1 MLRQWAYLTVYYIYH
16 FNKHE
21 YHDST
26 MSQGLNFKK
35 EGMNEKSNFYS
46 ILILILKIPTKITF
60 YCKANK

>member
-1 MLRQWAYLTVYYIYH
+1 
-16 FNKHE
+16 
-21 YHDST
+21 

-46 ILILILKIPTKITF
+46 ISILILKIPTKITF

>member
-1 MLRQWAYLTVYYIYH
+1 
-16 FNKHE
+16 
-21 YHDST
+21 

-46 ILILILKIPTKITF
+46 ILILKIPTKITF